1 MEHKGTDPVDLAT
14 GKMFLPQTDVTLPG
28 TLPLPFT
35 RRVESGCHLG
45 RWFGPSWSPTVDQRL
60 EIAGDGRPLP
70 VRPLHPGRDHRRQ
83 RRQLQG
89 RPEDYHL
96 NAAARGTAHVRD
108 EVRPAVN
115 R

>member
-1 MEHKGTDPVDLAT
+1 
-14 GKMFLPQTDVTLPG
+14 MFLPRTDVTLPW
-28 TLPLPFT
+28 TLPLLFT

-60 EIAGDGRPLP
+60 EIAGDGRLLP

-83 RRQLQG
+83 PRQLQG
-89 RPEDYHL
+89 RP
-96 NAAARGTAHVRD
+96 RGLPPQRRGPRHRDVRD